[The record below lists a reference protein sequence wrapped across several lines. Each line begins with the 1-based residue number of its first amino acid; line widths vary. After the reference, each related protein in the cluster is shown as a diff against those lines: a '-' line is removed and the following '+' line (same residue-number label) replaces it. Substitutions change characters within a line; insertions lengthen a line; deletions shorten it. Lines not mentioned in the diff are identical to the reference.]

1 MPLATGVRAPM
12 AHACNNATSAA
23 GSASATARATAAA
36 LAGGAI
42 GGGVAGACG
51 AFGACGGATS
61 MAAPSSSCASITMSG
76 WPLLVMSKASLG
88 SMMFFTA
95 AVMHS
100 SASGRK
106 STCGDV
112 ARRGGRLHATGRRN
126 RGAAEREHL
135 RLLLAKG

>member
-12 AHACNNATSAA
+12 AHAWNNATSAA
-23 GSASATARATAAA
+23 GSASATARSTAAA

-42 GGGVAGACG
+42 GDGVAGACG
-51 AFGACGGATS
+51 GATG
-61 MAAPSSSCASITMSG
+61 MASPSSSCVSITMSG
-76 WPLLVMSKASLG
+76 WPLLVMSRASLG
-88 SMMFFTA
+88 SMMFLTA

-112 ARRGGRLHATGRRN
+112 ACRGGRLHATGRRN